1 MRKFNYSHVYSQALP
16 YFSATNKSTKFLEFI
31 VMKALPHYYELPDL
45 TGVEV
50 RDQLVKLLAELAVN
64 TAGLSDP
71 ATAAA
76 NVFDR
81 LIDYMPLP
89 PATEDG
95 AMTEVP
101 NLEFTKVGVGL
112 PKFQRRIS
120 FDLFIQVEC
129 LMFAFHSIGRQDENF
144 LKSDD
149 ERLKDF
155 RARLQYLARGVQG
168 YIKKLKEFLAKPTPG
183 TGTDDIKIKQ
193 IALRT
198 NENIQVREIL
208 FFYPVEEI

>member
-1 MRKFNYSHVYSQALP
+1 MPTEKCSQDAKPAKVLFLKTYLYLKLHFW
-16 YFSATNKSTKFLEFI
+16 YFYHHRRLFVIQFWFHE
-31 VMKALPHYYELPDL
+31 H
-45 TGVEV
+45 
-50 RDQLVKLLAELAVN
+50 
-64 TAGLSDP
+64 
-71 ATAAA
+71 
-76 NVFDR
+76 R

-155 RARLQYLARGVQG
+155 RSRLQYLARGVQG

-183 TGTDDIKIKQ
+183 TGTDYIKIKQ

-198 NENIQVREIL
+198 NENIQVSKGS
-208 FFYPVEEI
+208 FQK